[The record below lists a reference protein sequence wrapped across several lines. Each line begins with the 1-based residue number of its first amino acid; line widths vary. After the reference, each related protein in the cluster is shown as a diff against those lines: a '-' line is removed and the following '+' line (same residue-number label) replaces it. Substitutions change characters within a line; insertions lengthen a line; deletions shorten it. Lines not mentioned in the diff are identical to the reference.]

1 MSATKRHPESE
12 KGELRR
18 QQVLDAA
25 TECFRR
31 EGFHGSSIARI
42 SQTADMSPGHIYHYF
57 YHYFVN
63 KEAIVE
69 AIAEREEL
77 DMAELIRRM
86 EQDQESGDLV
96 TRLIHR
102 PPEAVERNSN
112 PDNVGLMLETELRLR
127 VSMVAVLFPSLAIR
141 SLVEP
146 ERDRAATVRIVN
158 EIIHFMFGA
167 PR

>member
-1 MSATKRHPESE
+1 MSATKLHPESE

-57 YHYFVN
+57 VN

-77 DMAELIRRM
+77 DMAELIRRT

-96 TRLIHR
+96 TRLIR
-102 PPEAVERNSN
+102 RTPEAVERNSN

-127 VSMVAVLFPSLAIR
+127 MSMVAVLFPNLAIR